1 MQERNLPL
9 VKESVPVV
17 KGSALAGKDSAPA
30 VEYVSDS
37 AVEEF
42 ALAIRTKFETNDFL
56 PDEVLVNIFLDKYPM
71 YSCKVK
77 RTENKG
83 GCSCC

>member
-1 MQERNLPL
+1 MTLTKNPL
-9 VKESVPVV
+9 GLEDKSYTE
-17 KGSALAGKDSAPA
+17 K
-30 VEYVSDS
+30 
-37 AVEEF
+37 EF
-42 ALAIRTKFETNDFL
+42 AQALRTKFETNDLL
-56 PDEVLVNIFLDKYPM
+56 PDQVLVNIFLDKYPM

>member
-1 MQERNLPL
+1 MAQENNPL
-9 VKESVPVV
+9 GLEDKKYTE
-17 KGSALAGKDSAPA
+17 K
-30 VEYVSDS
+30 
-37 AVEEF
+37 EF
-42 ALAIRTKFETNDFL
+42 ALAIRNKFETNDFL
-56 PDEVLVNIFLDKYPM
+56 PDQVLVNIFHDKYPM

>member
-1 MQERNLPL
+1 MTLEKNPL
-9 VKESVPVV
+9 GLEDKTYTVK
-17 KGSALAGKDSAPA
+17 
-30 VEYVSDS
+30 
-37 AVEEF
+37 EF
-42 ALAIRTKFETNDFL
+42 ALAIRNKFETNDFL
-56 PDEVLVNIFLDKYPM
+56 PDQVLVNIFLDKYPM

>member
-1 MQERNLPL
+1 MTLEKNPL
-9 VKESVPVV
+9 GLEDKKYTE
-17 KGSALAGKDSAPA
+17 K
-30 VEYVSDS
+30 
-37 AVEEF
+37 EF
-42 ALAIRTKFETNDFL
+42 ALAIRNKFETNDFL
-56 PDEVLVNIFLDKYPM
+56 PDQVLVNIFLDKYPM

>member
-1 MQERNLPL
+1 MAQENNPL
-9 VKESVPVV
+9 GLEDKKYTE
-17 KGSALAGKDSAPA
+17 K
-30 VEYVSDS
+30 
-37 AVEEF
+37 EF
-42 ALAIRTKFETNDFL
+42 ALAIRNKFETNDFL

-77 RTENKG
+77 RSKNSG

>member
-1 MQERNLPL
+1 MIQENNPL
-9 VKESVPVV
+9 GLEDKKYTE
-17 KGSALAGKDSAPA
+17 K
-30 VEYVSDS
+30 
-37 AVEEF
+37 EF
-42 ALAIRTKFETNDFL
+42 ALAIRNKFETNDFL

-77 RTENKG
+77 RTENKD

>member
-1 MQERNLPL
+1 MTLENNPL
-9 VKESVPVV
+9 GLEDKTYTE
-17 KGSALAGKDSAPA
+17 K
-30 VEYVSDS
+30 
-37 AVEEF
+37 EF
-42 ALAIRTKFETNDFL
+42 ALAIRAKFEANDLL
-56 PDEVLVNIFLDKYPM
+56 PDQVLVNIFLDKYPI

>member
-1 MQERNLPL
+1 MIEFKEIKMTLENNPL
-9 VKESVPVV
+9 GLEDKKYTE
-17 KGSALAGKDSAPA
+17 K
-30 VEYVSDS
+30 
-37 AVEEF
+37 EF
-42 ALAIRTKFETNDFL
+42 ALAIRNKFETNDFL

>member
-1 MQERNLPL
+1 MTLEKNPL
-9 VKESVPVV
+9 GLEDKTYTE
-17 KGSALAGKDSAPA
+17 K
-30 VEYVSDS
+30 
-37 AVEEF
+37 EF

-56 PDEVLVNIFLDKYPM
+56 PDQVLVNIFLDKYPM

>member
-1 MQERNLPL
+1 MTQENNPL
-9 VKESVPVV
+9 
-17 KGSALAGKDSAPA
+17 GLKDKTYT
-30 VEYVSDS
+30 EK
-37 AVEEF
+37 EF

-83 GCSCC
+83 RCSCC

>member
-1 MQERNLPL
+1 MKQENNPL
-9 VKESVPVV
+9 GLEDKKYTE
-17 KGSALAGKDSAPA
+17 K
-30 VEYVSDS
+30 
-37 AVEEF
+37 EF
-42 ALAIRTKFETNDFL
+42 ALAIRNKFETNDFL

-77 RTENKG
+77 RSENND